1 MWVDS
6 DFRLSVMPPATS
18 EFTPLEVRAEV
29 GFAVQLHSA
38 CFLLEMN
45 ICVSSP
51 VNSAFGSEFP
61 APRPS
66 ADPSSEPTGNWWFIT
81 C

>member
-1 MWVDS
+1 
-6 DFRLSVMPPATS
+6 MPPATS
-18 EFTPLEVRAEV
+18 EFTPLQVRAEV

-45 ICVSSP
+45 ICVSFSI
-51 VNSAFGSEFP
+51 NSAFSSEFP
-61 APRPS
+61 ALRPS
-66 ADPSSEPTGNWWFIT
+66 GGPSSEPISNYWLIT